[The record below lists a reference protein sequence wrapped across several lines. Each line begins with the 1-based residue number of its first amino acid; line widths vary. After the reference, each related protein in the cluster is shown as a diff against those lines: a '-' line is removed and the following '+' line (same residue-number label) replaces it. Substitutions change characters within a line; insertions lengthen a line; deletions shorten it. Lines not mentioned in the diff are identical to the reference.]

1 MQKMKANKDLL
12 SVLSG
17 TLSDQKRNIE
27 NPENRWNTKINA
39 IFLSMAKM
47 VSRYFVSRV
56 KGDDVT
62 QIQSYIHHFFRRTD
76 VLEKIKK
83 DSDLQDIFLLG
94 YCHATDR
101 IINRYEDAVSYCEN
115 DSLAGV
121 IASYKHV
128 KDVLLILDEKFE
140 IKHQELA
147 EKLGISKSSLSNFMK
162 KVQMYHLFNS
172 TYIGKNRY
180 YSLAH
185 PNGELALRIVKEQS
199 KPSADAYT
207 DFILL
212 LLKSLGEVGENYEL
226 DETYVIEKCRKYIS
240 SYITKPATYEKSVE
254 EIVSKLHKEKL
265 LVSVPITVHVIR
277 FYEKRIKN
285 NVKIITEDIR
295 SEQFFN
301 ENILENLMN
310 NRTYIYYFT
319 LTGEL
324 DTEEK
329 VKDFFYQ
336 QFGETDHSVEFVN
349 NNLMQNIHF
358 NFVSQETLQ
367 MLLRGNTD
375 IVIYDEEKAYKSN
388 DKLLSDDLKYFEMQ
402 QKEME
407 SLLTT
412 IEYIDRDN
420 MLISNM

>member
-1 MQKMKANKDLL
+1 MKANKDLL

-17 TLSDQKRNIE
+17 TLSDKKRDIE
-27 NPENRWNTKINA
+27 NSENRWNTKINA

-56 KGDDVT
+56 KGNDVT
-62 QIQSYIHHFFRRTD
+62 QIQSYIRHFFRRTD
-76 VLEKIKK
+76 VLEKIRK
-83 DSDLQDIFLLG
+83 DSDLQDVFLLG

-101 IINRYEDAVSYCEN
+101 IINEYENAVSYCEN

-140 IKHQELA
+140 IRHQELA

-172 TYIGKNRY
+172 AYIGKNRY

-199 KPSADAYT
+199 KPSADGYT
-207 DFILL
+207 DFVLL
-212 LLKSLGEVGENYEL
+212 LLKSLGEVGENHEL
-226 DETYVIEKCRKYIS
+226 DETYVLEKCRKYIS
-240 SYITKPATYEKSVE
+240 PYITKSATYEKSVE

-265 LVSVPITVHVIR
+265 FVSVPITVHVIR
-277 FYEKRIKN
+277 DYEKQIKN

-310 NRTYIYYFT
+310 KKTYNYYFT

-324 DTEEK
+324 DTEKK
-329 VKDFFYQ
+329 VEEFFYQ
-336 QFGETDHSVEFVN
+336 QFCEADQSVDFIK

-358 NFVSQETLQ
+358 NFVSSDKLN

-375 IVIYDEEKAYKSN
+375 IVIYDEKKAYSSKDN
-388 DKLLSDDLKYFEMQ
+388 LISDDLKYFEMQ

-407 SLLTT
+407 SVLTM
-412 IEYIDRDN
+412 IEYIGRDN
-420 MLISNM
+420 MPASNM